1 MKGRLFINNLVN
13 NGVKKNDK
21 TLEDKIAILKEIL
34 AETGGWGI
42 NELLM
47 GICDYYTSWHM
58 RNLNETYTKLAKA
71 YDYDY
76 LVESLKQWTEEENH
90 D

>member
-1 MKGRLFINNLVN
+1 M
-13 NGVKKNDK
+13 D
-21 TLEDKIAILKEIL
+21 
-34 AETGGWGI
+34 
-42 NELLM
+42 
-47 GICDYYTSWHM
+47 
-58 RNLNETYTKLAKA
+58 ETYAKLARA